1 MGRVRQ
7 PLSWNVLCRPTCAK
21 YSGRLETVTMKLK
34 WVTVVL
40 FLLPSAFC
48 TPPSSTIQP
57 SSASTKPDPRIVIV
71 GKTGVGKSSLANALL
86 GCDPTS
92 SDKCIHS
99 DFLVCPEL
107 DSCTKN
113 TSHAV
118 GHWIGSGPEF
128 TVIDTPG
135 FGDSDGEDEALLDD
149 MMEKLADIDY
159 ANTIV
164 LLLDG
169 SEKRFEQGLQAML
182 RRITI
187 VFGKKWWD
195 HVVIG
200 VSFWGF
206 DEASI
211 KKRKRKDEAWFRRQ
225 INSQICDKLYECNK
239 NFTFV
244 FADSHFDRSDPLEQA
259 RWQEEATILWEG
271 TTSRGE
277 SFSFMT
283 INDILEENTR
293 VKRENQRLT
302 DVIDSTIT
310 QLPEKI
316 NQLSVVPLGTIVA
329 WTPHPKNSRNPVQLP
344 AGWQR
349 CDGSKIVGGI
359 WHGERLP
366 NILQEDWCRSGW
378 SPS

>member
-92 SDKCIHS
+92 SDECIHS

-118 GHWIGSGPEF
+118 GQRIGSGPEF

-135 FGDSDGEDEALLDD
+135 FGDTDGEDEALLDD
-149 MMEKLADIDY
+149 MMEKLAEIDY

-169 SEKRFEQGLQAML
+169 SQKRFDQGIEAML
-182 RRITI
+182 KRITI

-225 INSQICDKLYECNK
+225 INSQICDKLHECNK

-244 FADSHFDRSDPLEQA
+244 FADSHFDRSNPEERV
-259 RWQEEATILWEG
+259 RWQEETTILWEA
-271 TTSRGE
+271 TTNRGG

-283 INDILEENTR
+283 INKILDENTR
-293 VKRENQRLT
+293 VKRENRRLT
-302 DVIDSTIT
+302 NVIDSSIA
-310 QLPEKI
+310 QLTVNNADLNTEMK
-316 NQLSVVPLGTIVA
+316 QLKRDMNNLL
-329 WTPHPKNSRNPVQLP
+329 PV
-344 AGWQR
+344 
-349 CDGSKIVGGI
+349 GSII
-359 WHGERLP
+359 
-366 NILQEDWCRSGW
+366 
-378 SPS
+378 